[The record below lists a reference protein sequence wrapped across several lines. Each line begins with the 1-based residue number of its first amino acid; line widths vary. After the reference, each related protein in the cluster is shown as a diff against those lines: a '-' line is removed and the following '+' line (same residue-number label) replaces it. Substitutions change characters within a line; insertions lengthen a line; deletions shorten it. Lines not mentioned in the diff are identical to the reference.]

1 MATDTSRAVIPVF
14 VGAILCAL
22 PLSAIAALS
31 LERAP
36 FEIGAA
42 PSIRIA
48 DLAPPRAYLPA
59 RPGRY
64 HRHAPS
70 TRYWQPWPPRYCNT
84 FPEWA
89 HLQRRYAEPIPA
101 RATIIRFVPIRPVVA
116 IAAGEFRLS

>member
-1 MATDTSRAVIPVF
+1 MATGTSRTVIAVF

-22 PLSAIAALS
+22 PLSAKAAPS

-36 FEIGAA
+36 FEAGAA
-42 PSIRIA
+42 RIFRVA
-48 DLAPPRAYLPA
+48 ELAPPRAYHPA

-70 TRYWQPWPPRYCNT
+70 TRYWQPWPLRYCNT

-89 HLQRRYAEPIPA
+89 HLQRRHAGTYP
-101 RATIIRFVPIRPVVA
+101 RPPYDYP
-116 IAAGEFRLS
+116 